1 MCIVE
6 SLLRF
11 FFQNQLKGAICKVL
25 NEIAITL
32 WQKIDKWKKAKYRN
46 LIATHGSQEGI
57 RKVRNWKEKCGT

>member
-32 WQKIDKWKKAKYRN
+32 
-46 LIATHGSQEGI
+46 
-57 RKVRNWKEKCGT
+57 